1 VVTLTVVLASLNT
14 SGESDFGL
22 SYCLSRLTLNKLSI
36 RSQAQLDDAG
46 DEASAKCK
54 DDQRP
59 CPHCRSPVGPK
70 DLFVLEAFEPS
81 DESLADKLGVEMDVD
96 DDDDE
101 DADESLGGFIV
112 GDDDDDEED
121 SDRPIVKKVPKQ
133 MNRAVIQD
141 SDDEDAYHSASEAEE
156 DNASDSRNKKKKDVK
171 GKGKSKAAK
180 NAESKRIRQAFMR
193 EQVSSSFASLPSSH
207 SIK

>member
-1 VVTLTVVLASLNT
+1 M
-14 SGESDFGL
+14 F
-22 SYCLSRLTLNKLSI
+22 
-36 RSQAQLDDAG
+36 SQAQLDDAG

-59 CPHCRSPVGPK
+59 CPHCRSPIGEK
-70 DLFVLEAFEPS
+70 DLYPLEAFEPS
-81 DESLADKLGVEMDVD
+81 EEALSDKLGVEMDV

-112 GDDDDDEED
+112 QDDEDEED
-121 SDRPIVKKVPKQ
+121 SDRAVVKKVPKQ

-141 SDDEDAYHSASEAEE
+141 SDDEDDHRSASEAEE
-156 DNASDSRNKKKKDVK
+156 DNASESRNKKKKDVK
-171 GKGKSKAAK
+171 GKGKGKAAQ

-193 EQVSSSFASLPSSH
+193 EQVSFPPPSCSL
-207 SIK
+207 